1 MRKTF
6 QYRLYPTK
14 KQLTLLENT
23 LEQCRLM
30 YNHLL
35 EMRKQSWEVEKKGLS
50 IYDQMRTFPILK
62 QRIPDLNAVHSQ
74 VLQDIAR
81 RIELAYLSFFRRVK
95 RGEKPGYP
103 RFHGR
108 GRYTSFTYPQKG
120 FRIGEASVSLSKI
133 GKIQAVIH
141 RPIEGTVK
149 TCTVKRTTTGKW
161 FVSFSCEV
169 EKKTLPPLKNFVG
182 IDAGV
187 ISFVTLS
194 DGTHVANPRFFK
206 SEEKALAK
214 ANRGMSKHEKGTRDR
229 RRKRKAV
236 ARVHERIAN
245 RRKDFAHKLSHKI
258 VKEFGGIAV
267 EDLNINNMQQDNFTC
282 LNKSIADAAWN
293 SFSNMLA
300 YKAECAGRTFVRV
313 NPAYTSQ
320 TCSRCGYRQKLKLSN
335 RHYKCPCCELSLDRD
350 ENAALNIL
358 SLGLQAVGL
367 KPMKAPWQKA
377 TGE

>member
-1 MRKTF
+1 
-6 QYRLYPTK
+6 
-14 KQLTLLENT
+14 
-23 LEQCRLM
+23 M

-35 EMRKQSWEVEKKGLS
+35 EMRKQSWEIENKGLS
-50 IYDQMRTFPILK
+50 IYEQMRTFPLLK
-62 QRIPDLNAVHSQ
+62 QRAPDLTLVYSQ

-81 RIELAYLSFFRRVK
+81 RIELAYQAFFRRVK

-103 RFHGR
+103 RFHGC

-120 FRIGEASVSLSKI
+120 FRIGEASISLSKI
-133 GKIQAVIH
+133 GKVHAVIH
-141 RPIEGTVK
+141 RPTEGTIK
-149 TCTVKRTTTGKW
+149 TCTVKKTATGKW

-169 EKKTLPPLKNFVG
+169 EKKTLPPLENFVG

-194 DGTHVANPRFFK
+194 DGTHVENPRFFK

-214 ANRGMSKHEKGTRDR
+214 AQRGMSKHERGSRDR

-245 RRKDFAHKLSHKI
+245 KRKDFAHKLSHKI
-258 VKEFGGIAV
+258 VKDFGGIAV

-367 KPMKAPWQKA
+367 KPVEAPWQNA

>member
-1 MRKTF
+1 MNTF
-6 QYRLYPTK
+6 K
-14 KQLTLLENT
+14 
-23 LEQCRLM
+23 
-30 YNHLL
+30 
-35 EMRKQSWEVEKKGLS
+35 V
-50 IYDQMRTFPILK
+50 LK
-62 QRIPDLNAVHSQ
+62 QRVPDLNAVHSQ

-108 GRYTSFTYPQKG
+108 GRYTSFTYPQSG
-120 FRIGEASVSLSKI
+120 FKVGEASISLSKI
-133 GKIQAVIH
+133 GKVRAVIH
-141 RPIEGTVK
+141 RPTEGKIK
-149 TCTVKRTTTGKW
+149 TCTVKKTPTGKW
-161 FVSFSCEV
+161 FVSFSCEI
-169 EKKTLPPLKNFVG
+169 EKNTLPPLDNFVG

-214 ANRGMSKHEKGTRDR
+214 VNRRLSKREKGTREHK
-229 RRKRKAV
+229 RKRKAV

-245 RRKDFAHKLSHKI
+245 KRKDFAHKLSHKI

-313 NPAYTSQ
+313 CPAYTSQ

-367 KPMKAPWQKA
+367 KPVEAPWLKA